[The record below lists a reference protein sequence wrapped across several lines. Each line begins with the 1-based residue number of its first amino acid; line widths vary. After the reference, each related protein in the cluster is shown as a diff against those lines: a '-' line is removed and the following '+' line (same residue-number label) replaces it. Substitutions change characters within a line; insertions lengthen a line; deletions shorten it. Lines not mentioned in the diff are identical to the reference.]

1 MASRPCSRPP
11 RSPPCS
17 TAPTWPG
24 WEGNTSLWSA
34 RDGLLVGKSPGLDH
48 NEFLANR
55 QAQGDFI
62 LSVWFRL
69 VNGHGN
75 SGVQFRSVRVPGTEM
90 SGYQA
95 DIGENYWG
103 CLYDESRRNKILV
116 KASPEALKAL
126 KKEGWNHYVVYAM
139 GDQISIYLNGAASA
153 IYREEGPGIARDGLI
168 AVQIHA
174 GDPMEVQFK
183 DLQIRPLP

>member
-1 MASRPCSRPP
+1 M
-11 RSPPCS
+11 
-17 TAPTWPG
+17 
-24 WEGNTSLWSA
+24 
-34 RDGLLVGKSPGLDH
+34 GKSPGLNH

-62 LSVWFRL
+62 LSLWFRL
-69 VNGHGN
+69 VDGHGN

-103 CLYDESRRNKILV
+103 CLYDESRRNKVLV

-126 KKEGWNHYVVYAM
+126 KKNGWNHYVVYAM
-139 GDQISIYLNGAASA
+139 GDRISLYLNGAASA
-153 IYREEGPGIARDGLI
+153 VYREEGPGIARDGLDRR
-168 AVQIHA
+168 ADPRRRPDGGPVQ
-174 GDPMEVQFK
+174 GPPDPGLALTAQLRSGIVPSRKNRERE
-183 DLQIRPLP
+183 L